1 MNHSAVATVEK
12 PAAAKK
18 LSRTESLLAR
28 FHQVRDFTTGLS
40 RNLEAEDCVVQ
51 SMPEVSPTKWHLAH
65 TTWFFETFILKKWV
79 AGYRDVVPEYAY
91 LFNSYYNA
99 AGTMHRRDLRGLISR
114 PTVEETQRYRT
125 EVDSHMDDLV
135 SSADEKLFRE
145 IEPILTLGI
154 HHEQQHQ
161 ELLITDIKHVFAQNP
176 LYPVFRERQPSQG
189 YGSTGKI
196 DFVEFDEATIEIG
209 HDGDG
214 FSYDNEGPQHR
225 ALILPF
231 SLANRLIAN
240 GEYLK
245 FMADNGYSRSE
256 FWLSLGWTTVNE
268 QNWRAPL
275 YWIERDGEWWNFTLS
290 GLRQIDPSEPVTHL
304 SYFEADAYANW
315 AGARV
320 PTEFEWERAAAK
332 IDIDGNF
339 VETERFHPSALSEP
353 PQDRQLAQ
361 MFGDVW
367 EWTRSS
373 YSPYPGYRAGP
384 GALGEYNGKFM
395 CNQYVLRGGSCATS
409 RTHIRKTYRNFFQP
423 DKRWQFTGIRLA
435 RDLS

>member
-18 LSRTESLLAR
+18 LSRTENLLAR

-79 AGYRDVVPEYAY
+79 PGYRDVVPEYAY

-99 AGTMHRRDLRGLISR
+99 AGAMHRRDLRGLISR

-189 YGSTGKI
+189 YGS
-196 DFVEFDEATIEIG
+196 AC
-209 HDGDG
+209 
-214 FSYDNEGPQHR
+214 
-225 ALILPF
+225 
-231 SLANRLIAN
+231 NRL
-240 GEYLK
+240 
-245 FMADNGYSRSE
+245 
-256 FWLSLGWTTVNE
+256 
-268 QNWRAPL
+268 
-275 YWIERDGEWWNFTLS
+275 
-290 GLRQIDPSEPVTHL
+290 QISPRRKL
-304 SYFEADAYANW
+304 
-315 AGARV
+315 
-320 PTEFEWERAAAK
+320 
-332 IDIDGNF
+332 DILVEHF
-339 VETERFHPSALSEP
+339 V
-353 PQDRQLAQ
+353 
-361 MFGDVW
+361 G
-367 EWTRSS
+367 
-373 YSPYPGYRAGP
+373 
-384 GALGEYNGKFM
+384 
-395 CNQYVLRGGSCATS
+395 RGVKHC
-409 RTHIRKTYRNFFQP
+409 
-423 DKRWQFTGIRLA
+423 
-435 RDLS
+435 

>member
-1 MNHSAVATVEK
+1 LNQTAVATVNRT
-12 PAAAKK
+12 AAAKK
-18 LSRTESLLAR
+18 PSRAESLLAR
-28 FHQVRDFTTGLS
+28 FRDVRNFTARLVG
-40 RNLEAEDCVVQ
+40 NLAPEDCVVQ
-51 SMPEVSPTKWHLAH
+51 SMPDVSPTKWHLAH

-79 AGYRDVVPEYAY
+79 PGYRDAVPEYAY

-99 AGTMHRRDLRGLISR
+99 AGAMHRRDLRGLISR
-114 PTVEETQRYRT
+114 PTVEEAKKYRVS
-125 EVDSHMDDLV
+125 VDSDIDDLV
-135 SSADEKLFRE
+135 SNADEKLFRE

-176 LYPVFRERQPSQG
+176 LYPVFRQG
-189 YGSTGKI
+189 NAETDKI
-196 DFVEFDEATIEIG
+196 DIDPLKFVEFDEATVEIG
-209 HDGDG
+209 HEGNG
-214 FSYDNEGPQHR
+214 FAYDNEGPHHR
-225 ALILPF
+225 ALVLPF
-231 SLANRLIAN
+231 SLADRLATN
-240 GEYLK
+240 GEYLQ
-245 FMADNGYSRSE
+245 FMADNGYSRPE

-290 GLRQIDPSEPVTHL
+290 GLRRVDPNEPVTHL

-315 AGARV
+315 AGARL

-332 IDIDGNF
+332 VDIDGNF
-339 VETERFHPSALSEP
+339 VESETFHPQALRAQ
-353 PQDRQLAQ
+353 PQDRDLAQ

-367 EWTRSS
+367 EWTRSA
-373 YSPYPGYRAGP
+373 YSPYPGYHAVP

-409 RTHIRKTYRNFFQP
+409 RTHIRKTYRNFFPP